1 MADHI
6 DPNKLAETLKPAI
19 DSAQL
24 LQDWNA
30 SWTSTLVKLVILT
43 IVLIGGLLAVFGAG
57 NMKEVAENFPRY
69 RCNPAFMPFAANFGY
84 DPKENFNY
92 CVNTVLQKQA
102 AEYFGPIYG
111 LLGGFTDIVR
121 LIVDVTLGIRK
132 LFSNF
137 LLGINGFIGNV
148 RDRIQGLLFQI
159 RLSFMKLNN
168 LMGRV
173 YGTMYSVVWMG
184 TAAMTAGFNI
194 ADNDLVNFLF
204 EFCFDPETP
213 IRMADGTWKAIRTVV
228 VGDKLAPVHG
238 KTPVVTSTFRFVGD
252 RTPMVILDGVKLSA
266 EHYVLGAAGT
276 WMPAHA
282 HPRAVPVDSIPEL
295 VCLNVSDHVFSVGRS
310 GLIVADYDEHET
322 PAVIR
327 ETQNVAMKALNNVGG
342 ANTVENYSLGLS
354 GNTLVRM
361 ADDSWKSLRSL
372 QLNDIVWNNGSVL
385 GIVKE
390 YSATPIQIGS
400 LICSGAQTVFDAET
414 GAWTRAQHHKNTPH
428 ESEVLYHIITE
439 HCRTLQVRTFDEMY
453 FIRDYREVALPE
465 MEAAYRAEFIA
476 ISV

>member
-1 MADHI
+1 MATPHI
-6 DPNKLAETLKPAI
+6 DPNKLVENT
-19 DSAQL
+19 QL

-43 IVLIGGLLAVFGAG
+43 IILIGGLIAVFGVG

-213 IRMADGTWKAIRTVV
+213 VRMADGTWKAIRNVA
-228 VGDKLAPVHG
+228 VGDTLATVHG

-252 RTPMVILDGVKLSA
+252 RTPMVTLDGVKLSA
-266 EHYVLGAAGT
+266 EHYVLGPSGT
-276 WMPAHA
+276 WMPAGH
-282 HPRAVPVDSIPEL
+282 HPRALPTESLPEL
-295 VCLNVSDHVFSVGRS
+295 VCLNVNNHVFTVGRS
-310 GLIVADYDEHET
+310 GLVVADYDEHET
-322 PAVIR
+322 PSVIR
-327 ETQNVAMKALNNVGG
+327 ETQNVAMRALNNVEGTS
-342 ANTVENYSLGLS
+342 TVENYSLGLS

-361 ADDSWKSLRSL
+361 ADDSWKQLRSL
-372 QLNDIVWNNGSVL
+372 QLNDIVWNGGHVL
-385 GIVKE
+385 GLVRE
-390 YSATPIQIGS
+390 YSDTPIQVGS

-414 GAWTRAQHHKNTPH
+414 GAWSRALNLKNKPYD
-428 ESEVLYHIITE
+428 SEVLYHVITE
-439 HCRTLQVRTFDEMY
+439 HCRTLQVRGVDEDY
-453 FIRDYREVALPE
+453 FVRDYREVALPE
-465 MEAAYRAEFIA
+465 MEAAYRREFITV
-476 ISV
+476 SV

>member
-1 MADHI
+1 MALNS
-6 DPNKLAETLKPAI
+6 DPNKLVETLKPVP
-19 DSAQL
+19 DQL
-24 LQDWNA
+24 FQEWNA
-30 SWTSTLVKLVILT
+30 AWTGTVIKVVILT
-43 IVLIGGLLAVFGAG
+43 IVLIGGLIAVFGVG

-111 LLGGFTDIVR
+111 LLGGFTTIVQ

-184 TAAMTAGFNI
+184 TTAMTAGFNI

-213 IRMADGTWKAIRTVV
+213 VRMEDGSWKTIKDIVV
-228 VGDKLAPVHG
+228 NDRLASIHG
-238 KTPVVTSTFRFVGD
+238 KTPIVTSTFRFVGD
-252 RTPMVILDGVKLSA
+252 RTPMVELDGVKLSA
-266 EHYVLGAAGT
+266 EHYVVGPERKWIQAGT
-276 WMPAHA
+276 
-282 HPRAVPVDSIPEL
+282 HPRAKSIPSIPEL
-295 VCLNVSDHVFSVGRS
+295 VCLNVSNHVFSVGTS
-310 GLIVADYDEHET
+310 GLIVADYDEHEA
-322 PAVIR
+322 PAIIQ
-327 ETQNVAMKALNNVGG
+327 ETQNLAMRALNGSASG
-342 ANTVENYSLGLS
+342 KTVEDYSLGVEE
-354 GNTLVRM
+354 NTLVRISNG
-361 ADDSWKSLRSL
+361 SWKSIQSI
-372 QLNDIVWNNGSVL
+372 QLNERVWNGGRVL
-385 GIVKE
+385 GIVHE
-390 YSATPIQIGS
+390 NSETPVHIGS
-400 LICSGAQTVFDAET
+400 FVCAGAQTVFDSEKGVWARAVTIGDSCEHT
-414 GAWTRAQHHKNTPH
+414 GP
-428 ESEVLYHIITE
+428 LYHIITE
-439 HCRTLQVRTFDEMY
+439 TCGTLQIRAGTDEY
-453 FIRDYREVALPE
+453 YIRDYREVALPE
-465 MEAAYRAEFIA
+465 MEAAYRQEFI
-476 ISV
+476 SVSV

>member
-6 DPNKLAETLKPAI
+6 DPNKLVEN
-19 DSAQL
+19 AQL
-24 LQDWNA
+24 LQHWNA

-43 IVLIGGLLAVFGAG
+43 VVLIGGLIAVFGIG

-213 IRMADGTWKAIRTVV
+213 VRMTDGSWKAIRDVV
-228 VGDKLAPVHG
+228 VGDRLAPIHG
-238 KTPVVTSTFRFVGD
+238 KTPVVTSTFRFDGH
-252 RTPMVILDGVKLSA
+252 RTPMVTLDGVKLSA
-266 EHYVLGAAGT
+266 EHYVYGPSGT
-276 WMPAHA
+276 WITAA
-282 HPRAVPVDSIPEL
+282 SHPRATPVESIPEL
-295 VCLNVSDHVFSVGRS
+295 ICLNVTNHAFSVGRS

-327 ETQNVAMKALNNVGG
+327 ETQNVAMKALNGTVG
-342 ANTVENYSLGLS
+342 AAAVNEYSLGLS

-361 ADDSWKSLRSL
+361 EDGSWKSLRSL
-372 QLNDIVWNNGSVL
+372 QLNDRVWNGGNVL
-385 GIVKE
+385 GIVRE
-390 YSATPIQIGS
+390 YSAAPIQIGS
-400 LICSGAQTVFDAET
+400 LICSGAQTVFDSET
-414 GAWTRAQHHKNTPH
+414 GAWARAKHLKHTPRD
-428 ESEVLYHIITE
+428 SEVLYHVITE
-439 HCRTLQVRTFDEMY
+439 YCGALQVSSFDTEY
-453 FIRDYREVALPE
+453 YIRDYREVALPE
-465 MEAAYRAEFIA
+465 MEAAYRQEFIA
-476 ISV
+476 ISA

>member
-1 MADHI
+1 MASQI
-6 DPNKLAETLKPAI
+6 DPNKLAETLKPVP
-19 DSAQL
+19 DQL
-24 LQDWNA
+24 LQEWNA
-30 SWTSTLVKLVILT
+30 AWTGTLIKLVILT
-43 IVLIGGLLAVFGAG
+43 LVLIGGLIAVFGVG

-84 DPKENFNY
+84 DPKENFNF

-111 LLGGFTDIVR
+111 LLGGFTTIVQ

-213 IRMADGTWKAIRTVV
+213 VRLEDGSWKRIADVQI
-228 VGDKLAPVHG
+228 GDRLTSIHG
-238 KTPVVTSTFRFVGD
+238 KTPVVRSTFRFVGD
-252 RTPMVILDGVKLSA
+252 QTPMVELDGVKLSA
-266 EHYVLGAAGT
+266 EHYVLGPERKWIQAG
-276 WMPAHA
+276 A
-282 HPRAVPVDSIPEL
+282 HPRATPIPSIPEL
-295 VCLNVSDHVFSVGRS
+295 VCLNVSNHVFSVGTS

-327 ETQNVAMKALNNVGG
+327 ETQNVAMRALNG
-342 ANTVENYSLGLS
+342 AIDGSKTIEDYSLGIGSNSLIKLND
-354 GNTLVRM
+354 GT
-361 ADDSWKSLRSL
+361 WKSIQSI
-372 QLNDIVWNNGSVL
+372 QLNDTVWNGGRVL
-385 GIVKE
+385 GIVRE
-390 YSATPIQIGS
+390 FSETPIRIGS
-400 LICSGAQTVFDAET
+400 FVCTGAQAVFNSGKGVWA
-414 GAWTRAQHHKNTPH
+414 RAATMGTACEAQ
-428 ESEVLYHIITE
+428 EGLYHIITE
-439 HCRTLQVRTFDEMY
+439 TCGTLHVRSVDSEY

-465 MEAAYRAEFIA
+465 MEAAYRQEFIA
-476 ISV
+476 VSV